1 MAEKKN
7 PYLFDRPRF
16 GKKLFQQQPRDF
28 GWMGLTNMAGK
39 FCERLIFYLFARLRP
54 QLLHC
59 TVFAYLAF
67 QGIFASSSKF
77 PLQSA
82 AVSLLC
88 SPCPAKRKLYLGSLR
103 KYTYT

>member
-1 MAEKKN
+1 
-7 PYLFDRPRF
+7 
-16 GKKLFQQQPRDF
+16 
-28 GWMGLTNMAGK
+28 
-39 FCERLIFYLFARLRP
+39 
-54 QLLHC
+54 LHC